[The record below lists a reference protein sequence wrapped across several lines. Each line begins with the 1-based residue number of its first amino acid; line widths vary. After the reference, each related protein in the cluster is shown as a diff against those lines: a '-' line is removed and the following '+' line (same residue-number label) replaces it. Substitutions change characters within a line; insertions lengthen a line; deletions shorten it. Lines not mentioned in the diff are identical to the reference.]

1 MEIQIEAERSLAQET
16 QNKEQVEYQYGYVR
30 PWTDDEDDAPG
41 AGWWS
46 SPGCG
51 GKFGRSLRHETW
63 FAPDWALDVLAS
75 TMHENNDEREG
86 PNRDSADIWIRPE
99 GFISLHLWIDALENP
114 DYDMMLVADLK
125 KVDNYNCEEEE
136 SFALGDAI
144 YIELMKA
151 YGHWK

>member
-1 MEIQIEAERSLAQET
+1 MGSKFEDKRTPLGTKLVAVIYTEEHPKHT
-16 QNKEQVEYQYGYVR
+16 QH
-30 PWTDDEDDAPG
+30 T
-41 AGWWS
+41 
-46 SPGCG
+46 GCG

-63 FAPDWALDVLAS
+63 FALDWALDVLAC

-86 PNRDSADIWIRPE
+86 PNRDSADIWIHPE